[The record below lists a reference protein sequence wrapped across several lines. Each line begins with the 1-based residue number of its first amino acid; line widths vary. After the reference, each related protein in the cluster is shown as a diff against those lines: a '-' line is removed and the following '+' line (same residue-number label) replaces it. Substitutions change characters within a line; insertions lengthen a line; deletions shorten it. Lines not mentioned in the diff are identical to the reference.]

1 MSRGGSKGILY
12 GPRKSDALSPCPQT
26 TCVAEGIADDVK
38 ASGIPQFVSAQDV
51 VGTAMTVSDADVVKT
66 SGSPQFVSAQDV
78 VACAANEVTVS
89 AADVV

>member
-12 GPRKSDALSPCPQT
+12 GPKKPDALSPCPQ

-38 ASGIPQFVSAQDV
+38 SSGI
-51 VGTAMTVSDADVVKT
+51 
-66 SGSPQFVSAQDV
+66 PQFVSAQDV

-89 AADVV
+89 DADVV